1 MPKRRPFRVPRDQS
15 RGLNLTSY
23 GRKGAPLGG
32 SSPGAWASHMSAS
45 QGGAQE
51 VLVKISGGG
60 RDADGVQAHF
70 EYIDR
75 HGKLEIET
83 DHGEVLQGKQAGTE
97 LINDWALD
105 YGEVPGAPHSRGK
118 VGANGERKKPR
129 QAFNIVLSMP
139 AGTPPAK
146 VLQAVKKFA
155 REEFAHQ
162 HRYAMTL
169 HADHPNGHGKNPH
182 VHLVVKAEHEYGG
195 KRLNPRKA
203 DLRHWREQFASHLTE
218 LGVPATATRRDDRG
232 LTKTTT
238 KTPIVRSAQ
247 RHQDGEPIAGATSGL
262 YTEAGDS
269 VFMRKKLEGI
279 KKELRATGTVQD
291 QAAYR
296 ALLNVRAQVNERYE
310 QAIGWLRQQG
320 RDAEAQRFELIQ
332 RNLPAVRTEK
342 QLIAQALM
350 AHSRT
355 RTDREIDQGRTR

>member
-1 MPKRRPFRVPRDQS
+1 MPKRRPVRVPRDQS
-15 RGLNLTSY
+15 GSLDLTSY

-32 SSPGAWASHMSAS
+32 SSPASWASHMSAS
-45 QGGAQE
+45 QAGAQE

-83 DHGEVLQGKQAGTE
+83 DDGEVLQGKQAGTE

-105 YGEVPGAPHSRGK
+105 YGEVPGAPHSRK
-118 VGANGERKKPR
+118 PVGPDGERKKPR
-129 QAFNIVLSMP
+129 AAFNIVLSMP

-162 HRYAMTL
+162 HRYAMAL

-195 KRLNPRKA
+195 KRLSPRKA
-203 DLRHWREQFASHLTE
+203 DLRRWREQFAQALTE
-218 LGVPATATRRDDRG
+218 LGVPATATRRYDRG

-238 KTPIVRSAQ
+238 KTGIVRATERQQ
-247 RHQDGEPIAGATSGL
+247 RGQPIAGASPGL

-269 VFMRKKLEGI
+269 VFMRKKLERI
-279 KKELRATGTVQD
+279 KKELRETGTVED
-291 QAAYR
+291 RAAHR
-296 ALLNVRAQVNERYE
+296 ALLNVRAQVNERYA
-310 QAIGWLRQQG
+310 QAIDWLRSQG
-320 RDAEAQRFELIQ
+320 RESEAHRFELLQ
-332 RNLPAVRTEK
+332 RHLPPVRTEK
-342 QLIAQALM
+342 QLIAEALV
-350 AHSRT
+350 AEIHT
-355 RTDREIDQGRTR
+355 RAGPEIDQGRTR